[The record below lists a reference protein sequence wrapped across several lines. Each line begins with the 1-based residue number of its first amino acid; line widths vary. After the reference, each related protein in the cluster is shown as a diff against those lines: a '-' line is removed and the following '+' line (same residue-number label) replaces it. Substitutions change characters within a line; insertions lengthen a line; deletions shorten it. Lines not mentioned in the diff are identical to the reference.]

1 MSGNTL
7 VARVGVS
14 HTLSMVSGATTVPTY
29 LLQESEEFL
38 DLLRTAVELE
48 ELTDWVNENY

>member
-1 MSGNTL
+1 MTTTTLVRRLGLSNTL
-7 VARVGVS
+7 G
-14 HTLSMVSGATTVPTY
+14 MVQGETTVPAY

-48 ELTDWVNENY
+48 ELTDWVNDNF

>member
-1 MSGNTL
+1 MIRMAL
-7 VARVGVS
+7 VNRVGVS
-14 HTLSMVSGATTVPTY
+14 HTLSMVQGETTVPAY

-48 ELTDWVNENY
+48 ELTDWVNDNF

>member
-1 MSGNTL
+1 
-7 VARVGVS
+7 
-14 HTLSMVSGATTVPTY
+14 MVSGETTVPAY
-29 LLQESEEFL
+29 LLQENEEFL